1 MFDIEIPQPNKRKHA
16 ASSFPKLQP
25 WTKRLNLLCFNNFQ
39 PLFHLLQNVR
49 MYGTTTKNNCIS
61 AIIFPHSSHHRSSS
75 KRPKETHVLKI
86 KWHYKCQIINT
97 SHGHLWRWCWRLCS
111 LVLWRSMEEASSQV
125 ASLQTKRFFLAN
137 TVGDLQRMCGG
148 IFKSCTTRVRN
159 LACCAVARRTN
170 QPNVAACICHFFIPF
185 IIDTKAYLNT
195 IAYDSTQQPATVL

>member
-1 MFDIEIPQPNKRKHA
+1 MDIYDVDAEGFVPWFFEEAWKKQARKSQA
-16 ASSFPKLQP
+16 CK
-25 WTKRLNLLCFNNFQ
+25 
-39 PLFHLLQNVR
+39 QNV
-49 MYGTTTKNNCIS
+49 
-61 AIIFPHSSHHRSSS
+61 FF
-75 KRPKETHVLKI
+75 
-86 KWHYKCQIINT
+86 
-97 SHGHLWRWCWRLCS
+97 S
-111 LVLWRSMEEASSQV
+111 L
-125 ASLQTKRFFLAN
+125 N